1 MTREN
6 RIYHLAFPIYWFL
19 VALIWHPRIY
29 GRENIPSDGA
39 FICYANHT
47 SYSDPVLMIY
57 ALGQKHK
64 LHVIAKDSLFKIPV
78 LGPFLRLVGII
89 PLDRDKNDLQ
99 AVKRSLKY
107 LKSGEKLGIFPE
119 GTRVR
124 EGESIAAKSGFVRMA
139 ERSGAP
145 LLPMYVQK
153 KKLFFRRSSAFIGAP
168 IYVNLEHEKLS
179 AAEYEEIAEAMMKK
193 ALELAP

>member
-6 RIYHLAFPIYWFL
+6 RLYHFFYPIFWFL
-19 VALIWHPRIY
+19 VALIWHPRVK
-29 GRENIPSDGA
+29 GRENIPKDGA
-39 FICYANHT
+39 FLAYANHT
-47 SYSDPVLMIY
+47 SYSDPILMIY
-57 ALGQKHK
+57 AMGRRNKM
-64 LHVIAKDSLFKIPV
+64 HVIAKESILKVPV
-78 LGPFLRLVGII
+78 LGKFLFAVGTI

-124 EGESIAAKSGFVRMA
+124 EGSEAALKSGFVRMA

-145 LLPMYVQK
+145 LLPMYIQK
-153 KKLFFRRSSAFIGAP
+153 RKLFFRRSNVYIGEP
-168 IYVNLEHEKLS
+168 FYVNLGKEKLS
-179 AAEYEEIAEAMMKK
+179 SSEFDVLAGVTMQKVW
-193 ALELAP
+193 ELMP